1 MNTIAHAV
9 LPSAPLKEE
18 TDQLLTELAA
28 CELLLVG
35 GGNAD
40 VSF

>member
-1 MNTIAHAV
+1 MNTIAHT
-9 LPSAPLKEE
+9 APTSTALTEE
-18 TDQLLTELAA
+18 TDLALVELAA